1 MMRYLLRRLGHALLL
16 LAGVSVLTFLF
27 TALAPGTYFDEMRMN
42 PQIEPETIAA
52 LRAQYG
58 LDKPLPLRYASWLS
72 SLVLGA
78 MGFSFAYNIPVAP
91 LLLVCPGNTLILTI
105 PSTLLAS
112 AIALLL

>member
-42 PQIEPETIAA
+42 PQIAPETIAA

-58 LDKPLPLRYASWLS
+58 LYKPLPFRYPSSLS
-72 SLVLGA
+72 SLVHGA
-78 MGFSFAYNIPVAP
+78 MGLPFAYNSPLAP
-91 LLLVCPGNTLILTI
+91 LLLVRARD
-105 PSTLLAS
+105 TLLL
-112 AIALLL
+112 AIL

>member
-42 PQIEPETIAA
+42 PQIGPETIAE

-58 LDKPLPLRYASWLS
+58 LDKPLPLRYVFWLS
-72 SLVLGA
+72 SLFHGE
-78 MGFSFAYNIPVAP
+78 MGFYFAYNSPVA
-91 LLLVCPGNTLILTI
+91 LLLVVRWRY
-105 PSTLLAS
+105 TLLLSCTTHLRAV
-112 AIALLL
+112 